1 MYNSSQLSKY
11 EYFKD
16 LLENNKIEYIIDSL
30 TGLVS
35 RKYMIEFVND
45 LIKRKITFRMA
56 IIII

>member
-1 MYNSSQLSKY
+1 MYSSSQLSKY

-35 RKYMIEFVND
+35 RKYMFEFVND
-45 LIKRKITFRMA
+45 LIKRKISFRRKK
-56 IIII
+56 